1 MMPWIR
7 QVITPVTLIS
17 MVPLLAVLLL
27 SSYLSHRYNGIL
39 RDNRDLVVH
48 TYQVIATI
56 NDLFI
61 VIEDAETGQRGFIIT
76 GEPAYL
82 DPYQSALQTV
92 PRSLATLR
100 LLVVD
105 SPKQMDQVAALEGS
119 LDRKLEELGA
129 TIALRRSQ
137 GFDAARA
144 MIIAH
149 NGKLVMDAIRRIV
162 AEMSATER
170 ALLEARTAR
179 VSGDERN
186 IVIVAFIGAV
196 LSILTRFAIAFF
208 VQRWQAR
215 QAQTKQRAGED
226 SVPTD
231 PDPDSVSSR

>member
-17 MVPLLAVLLL
+17 MVPFLAVLLL
-27 SSYLSHRYNGIL
+27 GSYLSHRYNGIL

-48 TYQVIATI
+48 TYQVIANI

-76 GEPAYL
+76 GELTYL

-92 PRSLATLR
+92 PRSLAALR

-105 SPKQMDQVAALEGS
+105 SPKQMDQVASLEGF

-137 GFDAARA
+137 GFDAARS
-144 MIIAH
+144 MIIA
-149 NGKLVMDAIRRIV
+149 N
-162 AEMSATER
+162 
-170 ALLEARTAR
+170 TA
-179 VSGDERN
+179 
-186 IVIVAFIGAV
+186 
-196 LSILTRFAIAFF
+196 
-208 VQRWQAR
+208 
-215 QAQTKQRAGED
+215 
-226 SVPTD
+226 
-231 PDPDSVSSR
+231 SS